1 MQWPYIKHPAQS
13 TSYTDT
19 PSNLLSLYVT
29 KHFEIWVPRKFG
41 LKFQQWQVCSNVGHV
56 SIWIIVIPTL
66 TFWHLRL
73 SGTFQNLRPCHF
85 SILHGLSYTHFFS
98 LINVESTLTDFE
110 KFHPPQ
116 NKNPPSTFIEF
127 LDFSTLHVYSNLH
140 VLLRWYIFWGNHV
153 YFSVFEW

>member
-29 KHFEIWVPRKFG
+29 KPFEIWVPRKFG

-66 TFWHLRL
+66 TFWHLHL

-85 SILHGLSYTHFFS
+85 SILHGLSYTYLHCRRACGHGDMGTCPHQDLAVS
-98 LINVESTLTDFE
+98 LTL
-110 KFHPPQ
+110 FHPC
-116 NKNPPSTFIEF
+116 
-127 LDFSTLHVYSNLH
+127 
-140 VLLRWYIFWGNHV
+140 WGGDHTMM
-153 YFSVFEW
+153 SPLSFESHRCACIQV